1 MRRILISAVL
11 LLTACTTT
19 STTTPAPSTP
29 SATTTTSINPGH
41 SILNASLWVQSSAEY
56 RANALQ
62 TYASATRAL
71 GEALADRNRAEAVEV
86 AKNDVTQPPAVILDL
101 DETVLDNTAFEA
113 RVIQAGKTYD
123 RDMWKRWTSEGI
135 ATAIPGA
142 REFLDYAHSHGV
154 RVFYISNRD
163 EDERAGTTR
172 NLRNLGLPLDDGALL
187 LRVDGVSDKSPR
199 RQDVANRFRVLLV
212 IGDDLNDFLNVRE
225 ATWQERDDVVRA
237 RRALWGTHWF
247 MLPNPMYGSWED
259 AAIGKGGT
267 PEERVEKK
275 VRAMKP

>member
-1 MRRILISAVL
+1 MRRIVISAVL
-11 LLTACTTT
+11 LLTACATPTATTPPAAT
-19 STTTPAPSTP
+19 PSTT
-29 SATTTTSINPGH
+29 INAGH

-62 TYASATRAL
+62 TYAGATRMLAD
-71 GEALADRNRAEAVEV
+71 ALADRNRAEAVEG
-86 AKNDVTQPPAVILDL
+86 AKSDVTQPPAVILDL
-101 DETVLDNTAFEA
+101 DETVLDNTGFEA

-123 RDMWKRWTSEGI
+123 RDMWKQWTSEGI
-135 ATAIPGA
+135 AAAIPGA
-142 REFLDYAHSHGV
+142 REFIDYAHSHGV

-163 EDERAGTTR
+163 EDERTGTTR
-172 NLRNLGLPLDDGALL
+172 NLRNLGFPLEEGALL
-187 LRVDGVSDKSPR
+187 LRVNGVSDKSPR

-212 IGDDLNDFLNVRE
+212 IGDDLNDFVNARE
-225 ATWQERDDVVRA
+225 ASWQERDDIIRA
-237 RRALWGTHWF
+237 RRAWWGTHWF